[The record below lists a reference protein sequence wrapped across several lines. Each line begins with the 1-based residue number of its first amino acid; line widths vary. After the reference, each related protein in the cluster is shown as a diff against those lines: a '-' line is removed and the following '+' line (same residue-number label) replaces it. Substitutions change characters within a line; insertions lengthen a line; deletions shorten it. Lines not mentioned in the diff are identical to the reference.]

1 MITIK
6 SIPSYVCYTA
16 VCSKGTSCDK
26 CTYSKNI
33 CKTQNQKWLN
43 KRTEEDIILTEA
55 CMGESEG
62 IDSKNTQANE
72 FLKVVLAGEALIT
85 GYVLDKNLTY
95 GVREATW

>member
-26 CTYSKNI
+26 CTYSKKI

-43 KRTEEDIILTEA
+43 KRTEDDILLTQA
-55 CMGESEG
+55 CMGES
-62 IDSKNTQANE
+62 DSKNTQANE
-72 FLKVVLAGEALIT
+72 FLKAVLRGQFVIV
-85 GYVLDKNLTY
+85 GRVLDEKALVY
-95 GVREATW
+95 GVRAD

>member
-33 CKTQNQKWLN
+33 CKTQNQKWLA

-55 CMGESEG
+55 CMGES
-62 IDSKNTQANE
+62 DSKNTQANE
-72 FLKVVLAGEALIT
+72 FLESVLEGHATIVGRVVEKEL
-85 GYVLDKNLTY
+85 VY
-95 GVREATW
+95 GVRT